1 MAEVEADIA
10 GYYLY
15 MIIGAIGLI
24 AIGAYVIIK
33 ILFFLRKKAR
43 LNAEKKE

>member
-1 MAEVEADIA
+1 MLSKVEADIG

-24 AIGAYVIIK
+24 AIGTYVIIK
-33 ILFFLRKKAR
+33 ILLYLRKKAKSKST
-43 LNAEKKE
+43 E